1 MSKKYSFLL
10 VMTGEDCGYRR
21 SIPLTDTEAKLVA
34 DVLEKSIISNDGQYQ
49 GETRIVLDDKLEV
62 DEDGNIIIPN
72 GMEIDE
78 SLHLVAKKP
87 VDPIQ
92 IKMDEKCRPFRPCLS
107 NNRNMIKRH

>member
-10 VMTGEDCGYRR
+10 VMKGEDYGYRR

-62 DEDGNIIIPN
+62 DEDGNIIIHN

-78 SLHLVAKKP
+78 SLHLIVKKP

-92 IKMDEKCRPFRPCLS
+92 IKLDERGRPFKSYRS
-107 NNRNMIKRH
+107 NDKNY